1 MNSFNWTTQSIH
13 FNHNVDDI
21 IRTDL
26 HGELFPDEVA
36 LNLIRCIN
44 NARSLIINFVLGGR
58 SLPLSVCWCRL
69 HYARTEQLI
78 REYIY
83 REGVEL
89 S

>member
-36 LNLIRCIN
+36 FN
-44 NARSLIINFVLGGR
+44 
-58 SLPLSVCWCRL
+58 
-69 HYARTEQLI
+69 
-78 REYIY
+78 
-83 REGVEL
+83 
-89 S
+89 